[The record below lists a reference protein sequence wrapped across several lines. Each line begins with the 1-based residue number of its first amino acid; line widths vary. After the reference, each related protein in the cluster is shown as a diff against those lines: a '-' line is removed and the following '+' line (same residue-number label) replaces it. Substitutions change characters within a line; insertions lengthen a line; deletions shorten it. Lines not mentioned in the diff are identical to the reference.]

1 FCETRPALPLILDDA
16 LIHFDDARASA
27 ALEVLAE
34 LGARTQVLFFTHH
47 ARMVELARAA
57 LPDSALDVLELAPRT
72 APRSDGPLFEAP
84 LS

>member
-1 FCETRPALPLILDDA
+1 MPLILDDA
-16 LIHFDDARASA
+16 LIHFDDARAAA

-34 LGARTQVLFFTHH
+34 LGRHTQVLFFTHH

-57 LPDSALDVLELAPRT
+57 LPESALQVHELAPRT
-72 APRSDGPLFEAP
+72 PARSDGPLFDSN